1 MISATPYGEVLQ
13 IRMSRYPELPTGTW
27 VCAYLVDGLLV
38 DTGPAHTALELVEFL
53 RDKKL
58 KLAVNT
64 HFHEDH
70 ISANKFLQDA
80 YGTRIFAHNDA
91 IEKIGKSATLY
102 PYQEDVWGYPVPSEV
117 EPLGNYIDTE
127 GHRFEVIPTPGHD
140 LDHVCLFEKKE
151 GWLFTGDLYVTT
163 KPVVCRPNDD
173 IRQTIEDLKKLR
185 SLNPSIM
192 FPAPTHVVKD
202 PTDKLDKL
210 IPYLVEAG
218 GRIDELYNKG
228 VGVEQIRKEI
238 FGEEGF
244 ICEATQQQFS
254 SLNLV
259 KSFLRK
265 YGKRDTSL

>member
-13 IRMSRYPELPTGTW
+13 IRMSRYPDFPTGTW

-38 DTGPAHTALELVEFL
+38 DTGPAYTAEELVRFL
-53 RDKKL
+53 NGKAVKA
-58 KLAVNT
+58 AVNT

-80 YGTRIFAHNDA
+80 YGIYIYAHPLA
-91 IEKIGKSATLY
+91 IDKINKSPKLY
-102 PYQEDVWGYPVPSEV
+102 PYQEEVWGYPVPSEV
-117 EPLGNYIDTE
+117 KAVGDHIETQSFC
-127 GHRFEVIPTPGHD
+127 FEVIPTPGHD
-140 LDHVCLFEKKE
+140 LDHICLFERKN

-173 IRQTIEDLKKLR
+173 MWQVIADLKKIEA
-185 SLNPSIM
+185 LNARII

-202 PTDKLDKL
+202 PAQKLGTL
-210 IPYLVEAG
+210 ITYLEGLGARVE
-218 GRIDELYNKG
+218 DLYNNG
-228 VGVEQIRKEI
+228 MGIEQVRQEV

-244 ICEATQQQFS
+244 IAEMTQQQFS

-259 KSFLRK
+259 KSFLK
-265 YGKRDTSL
+265 KRR

>member
-1 MISATPYGEVLQ
+1 
-13 IRMSRYPELPTGTW
+13 MSRYPDFMTGTW

-53 RDKKL
+53 RNKPPT
-58 KLAVNT
+58 LAVNT

-80 YGTRIFAHNDA
+80 FKTRIFAHPNGV
-91 IEKIGKSATLY
+91 ERIGKPATLY
-102 PYQEDVWGYPVPSEV
+102 PYQEEVWGYPVPSKV
-117 EPLGNYIDTE
+117 EPLGDHIDT
-127 GHRFEVIPTPGHD
+127 GKYRFEVIPTPGHD
-140 LDHVCLFEKKE
+140 LDHVCLFEKKA

-173 IRQTIEDLKKLR
+173 MRQTIEDLKRLR
-185 SLNPSIM
+185 ALNPGVI
-192 FPAPTHVVKD
+192 FPAPTHVVRE
-202 PTDKLDKL
+202 PMDKLNKL
-210 IPYLVEAG
+210 IPYLEEVG

-228 VGVEQIRKEI
+228 VGADDIRKEI

-254 SLNLV
+254 SLNFV

-265 YGKRDTSL
+265 HDRRDKSL